1 MQHSIST
8 PAHES
13 DTESAQTFTVLPAP
27 DPAPAVEVQQR
38 ESQAGVALKLAEAE
52 GLVLFHTPD
61 QEGFASF
68 QVAGHT
74 ETWALSSRTFQ
85 LWLKGLYFNAERRPL
100 ADKAF
105 NETLSILKAKAI
117 YSGAEHTTHLRVAEH
132 EGVYYLDLTDEAW
145 RAVKITAA
153 GWEVISEPPVRF
165 IRNRA
170 MKALPIPQPGGSLE
184 DLRPFVNVNDD
195 DWVLVLGWLVAAM
208 RPRGPYPML
217 VLNGEQGSA
226 KSTTARV
233 LRALVDPNATPL
245 RSKPRNEEDLML
257 TASNSH
263 TLVLDNL
270 SYISHDLSDAL
281 CRISTGGGLSR
292 RKLFTDDEEAIF
304 NVLRPMLITGI
315 TDMVDRSDLLS
326 RSIVLNLPII
336 KAGKRTTEDDF
347 WTAFEKAQPLILG
360 ALLNAVATGLAR
372 LPHTRLDKLPRLA
385 DFAVWATACEAGLG
399 LEEGRFMQVYGA
411 NLDDSNARVLEM
423 SPVASAIVG
432 LLDLHRGEVT
442 LSPTE
447 LYRELNGLVGDERR
461 QPDWPKSVK
470 KLSTTLKRL
479 APNLREVGIEY
490 EAGKTSGP
498 NSSRYVR
505 LRRVSAAP
513 LGNETEQSSADDSQ
527 NLLF

>member
-8 PAHES
+8 PTHEGG
-13 DTESAQTFTVLPAP
+13 TESVPAFTVLPTP
-27 DPAPAVEVQQR
+27 DPAAEVQQR

-68 QVAGHT
+68 RVARHT
-74 ETWALSSRTFQ
+74 EIWSLSSRSFQ
-85 LWLKGLYFNAERRPL
+85 LWLKGLYFNSESRPL
-100 ADKAF
+100 SDKAF
-105 NETLSILKAKAI
+105 NEVLNILTAKAI
-117 YSGAEHTTHLRVAEH
+117 YGGAKHATHLRVAEH
-132 EGVYYLDLTDEAW
+132 EGAYYLDLADEAW
-145 RAVKITAA
+145 RAVKVTAS
-153 GWEVISEPPVRF
+153 GWEVVSEPPVRF

-170 MKALPIPQPGGSLE
+170 MKALPVPQPGGSLA
-184 DLRPFVNVNDD
+184 DLRPFVNVTDD
-195 DWVLVLGWLVAAM
+195 DWVLVLGWLAASL

-245 RSKPRNEEDLML
+245 RAKPRNEEDLML
-257 TASNSH
+257 AASNSH

-270 SYISHDLSDAL
+270 SYISHDLSDAM

-292 RKLFTDDEEAIF
+292 RKLFTDDEEAIL
-304 NVLRPMLITGI
+304 NVVRPMMITGI

-326 RSIVLNLPII
+326 RSIVLNLPVI
-336 KAGKRTTEDDF
+336 AADRRTTEDEF
-347 WTAFEKAQPLILG
+347 WAAFEGEHAAILG
-360 ALLNAVATGLAR
+360 ALLDAVAVGLTR

-399 LEEGRFMQVYGA
+399 LEEGHFMQVYGA

-423 SPVASAIVG
+423 SPVALAIMS

-490 EAGKTSGP
+490 EAGKTSGA

-505 LRRVSAAP
+505 LRRALVTP